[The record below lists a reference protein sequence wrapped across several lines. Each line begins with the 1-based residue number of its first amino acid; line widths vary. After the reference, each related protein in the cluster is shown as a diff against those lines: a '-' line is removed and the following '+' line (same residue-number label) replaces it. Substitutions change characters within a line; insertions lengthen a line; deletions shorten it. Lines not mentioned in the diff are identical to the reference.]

1 MTIFRIGNKKINA
14 IESFQLSYFSN
25 FTDSSFFSIS
35 SVSSFATSDW
45 SDSSPSESDS
55 EDTIPPT
62 FASSPSSSDT
72 VTSSPEEIDYNFAI
86 LWKNSN
92 RVLLLQ
98 KDLRLHLRVVFVG
111 PTLYSISNFVLTI
124 SIIL

>member
-1 MTIFRIGNKKINA
+1 M
-14 IESFQLSYFSN
+14 LSYFSN

-72 VTSSPEEIDYNFAI
+72 VTSSPKEIYYNFAI
-86 LWKNSN
+86 QWKNPSN
-92 RVLLLQ
+92 HVLLLQ